1 MKKFM
6 NFPIFS
12 SKCLLGLDLPSLS
25 FYCLQL
31 KFLFVMM
38 LKLLCCNK
46 LTIKI
51 P

>member
-1 MKKFM
+1 MEKFM
-6 NFPIFS
+6 NLPIFS
-12 SKCLLGLDLPSLS
+12 SKCLLGLDLPSL
-25 FYCLQL
+25 FFLL
-31 KFLFVMM
+31 LTIKFLFVMM